1 MMRMS
6 YYIALCCALMRAN
19 AMASDNSQYLQFV
32 QQGRIEYRN
41 GRFQAAETSFIH
53 ALHALEPSDQDE
65 RAGTLTELGSVFAN
79 EDKLSKAEPVYIEAL
94 TIYKQRADG
103 KKIALLLRHL
113 GAVYSLQRRDDDA
126 LRVLNEALKLTKAH
140 QARALV
146 ITAHQPF

>member
-1 MMRMS
+1 
-6 YYIALCCALMRAN
+6 
-19 AMASDNSQYLQFV
+19 
-32 QQGRIEYRN
+32 
-41 GRFQAAETSFIH
+41 
-53 ALHALEPSDQDE
+53 
-65 RAGTLTELGSVFAN
+65 
-79 EDKLSKAEPVYIEAL
+79 LSKAEPVYIEAL